1 MPMPMTMPMTMSQ
14 RPLVFVHPIAP
25 FRDTTID
32 DDDDDETDVATKTW
46 TWTTTTTTTTTRTD
60 VPPQRTSS
68 IFSSGGPSRRSPATL
83 VKSFVCFSFVFG
95 EEMHTGGS

>member
-1 MPMPMTMPMTMSQ
+1 MTMTMTMPMTMTMQMSQ

-46 TWTTTTTTTTTRTD
+46 TWTTTTRTD

-68 IFSSGGPSRRSPATL
+68 IFSSGGRRALPPL
-83 VKSFVCFSFVFG
+83 VSTKFCFSFSVKKCILAVRDSSG
-95 EEMHTGGS
+95 